1 MQVKVDVVAW
11 ESEAGQ
17 FGVSVQYGAGKT
29 EVYFVGTQLE
39 AEREAKR
46 LRSTVIIFPGPKDRR
61 PKDHR

>member
-17 FGVSVQYGAGKT
+17 FGVSVQYGAGEAK
-29 EVYFVGTQLE
+29 VYFVGTQLE

-46 LRSTVIIFPGPKDRR
+46 LRSSVIIFPGPNERR
-61 PKDHR
+61 RR